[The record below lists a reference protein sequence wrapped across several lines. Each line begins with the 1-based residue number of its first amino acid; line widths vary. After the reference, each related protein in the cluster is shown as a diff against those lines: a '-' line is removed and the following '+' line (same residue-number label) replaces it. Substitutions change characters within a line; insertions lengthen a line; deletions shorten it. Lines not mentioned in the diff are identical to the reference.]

1 MRSLKTIKLDVRPKF
16 LLLLLVHYGSASG
29 IIFQKKGTSYP
40 GPRRDD
46 IRICAV

>member
-1 MRSLKTIKLDVRPKF
+1 MRLLKTIKLDVRPKF

-29 IIFQKKGTSYP
+29 IVLQKKGTSYT
-40 GPRRDD
+40 GPSHDA